1 MKTWLRNRLHQ
12 FLYPSDEMSQP
23 VGTAT
28 AKYHSGNRIESASE
42 IQFTI
47 SAARGGLIVCVRS
60 YDKQRDRHDYVNHI
74 IHDDEDVAK
83 NVADI
88 VSVELM
94 KA

>member
-1 MKTWLRNRLHQ
+1 MKAWLRNRLHK
-12 FLYPSDEMSQP
+12 FLYPQDEAVQSTAIAKYATNRCE
-23 VGTAT
+23 TAT
-28 AKYHSGNRIESASE
+28 E
-42 IQFTI
+42 IQFTVA
-47 SAARGGLIVCVRS
+47 AARGGLIVCVRT
-60 YDKQRDRHDYVNHI
+60 YDKQRDRHDYLNHI

>member
-1 MKTWLRNRLHQ
+1 MKAWLRNRLHQ
-12 FLYPSDEMSQP
+12 FLYPRDEIAVST
-23 VGTAT
+23 GT
-28 AKYHSGNRIESASE
+28 AKYSNHIEAATE
-42 IQFTI
+42 IQFTV
-47 SAARGGLIVCVRS
+47 SAARGGLIVCVRT
-60 YDKQRDRHDYVNHI
+60 YDKQRDRHEFINHI

>member
-1 MKTWLRNRLHQ
+1 MKKWLRNRLHQ
-12 FLYPSDEMSQP
+12 FLYPSDEAMAIS
-23 VGTAT
+23 AST
-28 AKYHSGNRIESASE
+28 AKYANRVETASE
-42 IQFTI
+42 MQFTV
-47 SAARGGLIVCVRS
+47 SAARGGLIVCVRT

-83 NVADI
+83 NIADI